1 VADATIAEVR
11 VVNVTPGEFQSNDW
25 VEVKGTIYPIGREVI
40 VNASEVTSV
49 PQPERPYLTP

>member
-1 VADATIAEVR
+1 VR
-11 VVNVTPGEFQSNDW
+11 VVNVTPGQFQSNDW

-40 VNASEVTSV
+40 VNASQITSV